1 MAKPPWDLFCRVIDN
16 LGDAGVCWRLAA
28 ALARRGQPV
37 RLWIDQPALL
47 AWMAPR
53 GAPGVTV
60 VPWVDTLPD
69 LQPGAVVVEAFG
81 CNPPPGFVARM
92 AARTPAPVWINLEY
106 LSAEAYVE
114 RSHRLPSPQF
124 SGPGAGLT
132 KWFFYPGFT
141 PATGGVLHDD
151 PTGTEADAR
160 AWLQGQGW
168 GAADGGRTVV
178 VFCYDNPALPGLLQ
192 ALADRPSHLLLPPG
206 PAQAQ
211 VLGTLGALALPTSL
225 RATALPHLPQPDFD
239 RLLAAADLNLVRGED
254 SFVRAQVCGHGP
266 FLWQI
271 YPQDD
276 GAHPA
281 KLDAFL
287 DRYLAAAPAAQAD
300 RHTAAGGDAAA
311 AAACEAAS
319 EVGSDAGSQA
329 DRETISAVRRAFHR
343 FNGLDAS
350 PWTLPSPAAWRAL
363 HRAWRARLRQ
373 QDDLCGQLL
382 RFAAS
387 HAATGAG

>member
-1 MAKPPWDLFCRVIDN
+1 MAKLHWDLFCRVIDN

-28 ALARRGQPV
+28 ALGRRGQPV
-37 RLWIDQPALL
+37 RLWIDAPAPL
-47 AWMAPR
+47 AWMAPQ

-60 VPWVDTLPD
+60 VRWTEPPPD
-69 LQPGAVVVEAFG
+69 LEPGAVVVEAFG
-81 CNPPPGFVARM
+81 CDPPPAFVARM
-92 AARTPAPVWINLEY
+92 ARIAGGGQPAHRTSTPLQPLWINLEY

-151 PTGTEADAR
+151 GTGTEAQAR
-160 AWLQGQGW
+160 AWAHRQGW
-168 GAADGGRTVV
+168 GGAEGERSVV

-192 ALADRPSHLLLPPG
+192 TLADRPTRLLVPRG

-211 VLGTLGALALPTSL
+211 LLAMEQALALPAAL
-225 RATALPHLPQPDFD
+225 RWTALPELPQADFD
-239 RLLAAADLNLVRGED
+239 RLLAGADFNLVRGED
-254 SFVRAQVCGHGP
+254 SFVRAQICSRSP

-276 GAHPA
+276 GAHAA
-281 KLDAFL
+281 KLDAFV
-287 DRYLAAAPAAQAD
+287 DRYLAGAA
-300 RHTAAGGDAAA
+300 TTDAATA
-311 AAACEAAS
+311 N
-319 EVGSDAGSQA
+319 
-329 DRETISAVRRAFHR
+329 AVRSAFRR
-343 FNGLDAS
+343 FNGLDGR
-350 PWTLPSPAAWRAL
+350 PWTLPTAEAWRTL
-363 HRAWRARLRQ
+363 HGAWRARLRH
-373 QDDLCGQLL
+373 QDDLCSQLL

-387 HAATGAG
+387 RSNAEAG